1 MADEIEGRRTLSE
14 TAARQLANATKTRA
28 QWSGISPRWLVNF
41 LSWTPVEAGIY
52 RLNRVK
58 DPEDGAADVECSPR
72 RDRDTDLPET
82 FVDYDPTPREYF
94 LNAVTTVLDVQTRV
108 SDLYS
113 HPYDQIQEQLRLLI
127 EKVKERQEGELI
139 NNKEYGILPNAA
151 AGQRI
156 KTRKGPPTPDDLDEL
171 IARVWKEP
179 SFFLAHPRAIAAF
192 GRECTRR
199 GVPPPTVTLF
209 GSPFLTWRGLP
220 LVPSDKLKII
230 DEGKKGGARTNILL
244 LRTGEKKQGV
254 VGLFQPGVPGE
265 ISPSLSVRFMGIN
278 RKAIASYLISLYCS
292 SAILTDD
299 ALGVLEDVDIGRYHE
314 YA

>member
-1 MADEIEGRRTLSE
+1 MADEPAVRRTLNE
-14 TAARQLANATKTRA
+14 AAGRQLANATKTRA
-28 QWSGISPRWLVNF
+28 QWSGITPRWLVSF
-41 LSWTPVEAGIY
+41 LPWTPVEAGIY

-58 DPEDGAADVECSPR
+58 EDHGDISAEVECSPR
-72 RDRDTDLPET
+72 RDQDPDLPET
-82 FVDYDPTPREYF
+82 FVDYEEAPREYS

-199 GVPPPTVTLF
+199 GVPPPTLTMF

-220 LVPSDKLKII
+220 LVPSDKMPF
-230 DEGKKGGARTNILL
+230 DEAGK
-244 LRTGEKKQGV
+244 
-254 VGLFQPGVPGE
+254 
-265 ISPSLSVRFMGIN
+265 
-278 RKAIASYLISLYCS
+278 
-292 SAILTDD
+292 
-299 ALGVLEDVDIGRYHE
+299 
-314 YA
+314 

>member
-1 MADEIEGRRTLSE
+1 MADEPAVRRTLNE
-14 TAARQLANATKTRA
+14 AAARQLANATKTRA
-28 QWSGISPRWLVNF
+28 QWSGITPRWLVSF
-41 LSWTPVEAGIY
+41 LPWTPVEAGIY

-58 DPEDGAADVECSPR
+58 EDQGDISAEVECSPR
-72 RDRDTDLPET
+72 RDQDPDLPET
-82 FVDYDPTPREYF
+82 FVDYEEAPREYS

-127 EKVKERQEGELI
+127 EKVKEKQENELV
-139 NNKEYGILPNAA
+139 NNKEYGLLPNAQA
-151 AGQRI
+151 SQRI
-156 KTRKGPPTPDDLDEL
+156 QTRTGAPTPDDLDEL
-171 IARVWKEP
+171 ITKVWKEP

-209 GSPFLTWRGLP
+209 GTPFLTWRGLP
-220 LVPSDKLKII
+220 LVPSDKLEVDAK
-230 DEGKKGGARTNILL
+230 GKSNILL

-254 VGLFQPGVPGE
+254 IGLFQPGVPGE
-265 ISPSLSVRFMGIN
+265 VQPSLSVRFMGIN

-292 SAILTDD
+292 SAILTHD
-299 ALGVLEDVDIGRYHE
+299 ALAVLEGVEVGKYHD
-314 YA
+314 YPDKYV